1 MRVLKL
7 RLGGAE
13 KDIAVAALWER
24 GTLGVLETELPGNV
38 WELEAWF
45 EGGFDASEF
54 GGEAFW
60 AEAPGAVDW
69 RAAWVPAAV
78 GERLWL
84 VPDWIGAEPPEG
96 RLSVCVH
103 PGMASGSGY
112 QPATRLA
119 LEALERWMRPGDAV
133 LDVGTGTGILLAA
146 ARALGAGKLY
156 GCEIGREEAAIGAAN
171 LAGDGVAAEI
181 WVGSPRSARAEAFDV
196 VVANLNGATVHELRR
211 EFGRVLKPGGRLI
224 LSGFTERWAG
234 RLEAAFGWERAGA
247 FAEGNWRALVLI
259 ASPKSATDSTSRR

>member
-24 GTLGVLETELPGNV
+24 GTLGVAETEFPGNV
-38 WELEAWF
+38 WKLEAWF
-45 EGGFDASEF
+45 EREFDASEF
-54 GGEAFW
+54 GGDASW
-60 AEAPGAVDW
+60 MDAPEPVDW
-69 RAAWVPAAV
+69 RSAWAPAAV
-78 GERLWL
+78 GDRLWL
-84 VPDWIGAEPPEG
+84 VPEWMEAPAPEG
-96 RLSVCVH
+96 RVAVRVH
-103 PGMASGSGY
+103 PGMASGSGD

-119 LEALERWMRPGDAV
+119 LEALERWLRPGDDV

-156 GCEIGREEAAIGAAN
+156 GCEIGQEEAAIGAAN
-171 LAGDGVAAEI
+171 LKSDGVAAQI

-196 VVANLNGATVHELRR
+196 VVANLNGATIHALRR

-224 LSGFTERWAG
+224 LSGFTERWRA
-234 RLEAAFGWERAGA
+234 RLEAEFGWERAGV
-247 FAEGNWRALVLI
+247 FEEGNWRTLALI
-259 ASPKSATDSTSRR
+259 ASPKSGTDSRPRR